1 MPQSLLWIF
10 SHWFDSMKTQFY
22 ENQLLWTINS
32 MNVRF
37 YELSILWTLNSMNHP
52 FYENVGYENSILCK
66 WVYETSILWKYYG
79 KNLQG
84 EVTSG
89 YEFSREVSDSA
100 KM

>member
-1 MPQSLLWIF
+1 MII
-10 SHWFDSMKTQFY
+10 TFY
-22 ENQLLWTINS
+22 EN
-32 MNVRF
+32 
-37 YELSILWTLNSMNHP
+37 SILWTFNSMNHP
-52 FYENVGYENSILCK
+52 FYENVGYETSILCK
-66 WVYETSILWKYYG
+66 WFYETSILWKYYG